1 MSQGL
6 PAPAGRHEILKG
18 LTIEGYAD
26 LQDRAGDARWSTWQ
40 VFGAFVRRP
49 AAWAPRYRATPAI
62 GVWQR
67 GDPQPRVRLRR
78 TEVRDRLFVFAR
90 ADHNFD
96 PVPDGETI
104 DYLPMS
110 DRVGNTLWIGG
121 VDIELDRHVFFQ
133 PHVEIVDYS
142 TPTTGPALQTDVM
155 VKATVFVTWYDSAIS
170 GGPPAAQR

>member
-1 MSQGL
+1 MR
-6 PAPAGRHEILKG
+6 PAGRLGAHVTEQHRRSASGSEVTLN
-18 LTIEGYAD
+18 LV
-26 LQDRAGDARWSTWQ
+26 S
-40 VFGAFVRRP
+40 VFGARK
-49 AAWAPRYRATPAI
+49 
-62 GVWQR
+62 
-67 GDPQPRVRLRR
+67 L
-78 TEVRDRLFVFAR
+78 RDRLFVFAR

-142 TPTTGPALQTDVM
+142 TPKTGPALQTDVM
-155 VKATVFVTWYDSAIS
+155 VKATVFVTW
-170 GGPPAAQR
+170 